1 MHSTK
6 LTKNSVF
13 FDTKRDFRLSFIV
26 AELIKVRQIQ
36 LYVEMPSQIKH
47 VHFLF
52 YFYIYIYIYI
62 YTHTHTHIFITCIF
76 QGLWQAVG
84 CFCILGK
91 AGYQL
96 ASWEV
101 TNWLIPPQTMFQK
114 NLLLKYQTVHDYK
127 NSLSFAFGFDYGM
140 HTWNKNS

>member
-52 YFYIYIYIYI
+52 YFYIYIYIY
-62 YTHTHTHIFITCIF
+62 THTHTHT
-76 QGLWQAVG
+76 
-84 CFCILGK
+84 
-91 AGYQL
+91 Y
-96 ASWEV
+96 
-101 TNWLIPPQTMFQK
+101 
-114 NLLLKYQTVHDYK
+114 
-127 NSLSFAFGFDYGM
+127 SLRVYSKDCD
-140 HTWNKNS
+140 KL